1 MATNIHTFY
10 VYEHWR
16 LDRDEC
22 FYVGKG
28 KGRRAYSRSG
38 RNSHWGNIVAKLE
51 RIGSG
56 YEIRMVAVGLTE
68 QEAFDLEVKR
78 VAFWQDIVDLC
89 NKTDGGDGVSG
100 LVMSDEAKRKMSEK
114 AKGRAGNR
122 SMFGKKHSEETKA
135 KMRSAKL
142 GKAPNNAGKKY
153 SRKPFSAEHRMKL
166 SLSKKGRRMSDEARS
181 KLSELRKIR
190 PISDE
195 TRAKLSASAKRQW
208 ADPLKRP
215 RRSKMLVGG

>member
-1 MATNIHTFY
+1 MATNTNTFY

-56 YEIRMVAVGLTE
+56 YEIRMVAVGITE
-68 QEAFDLEVKR
+68 QEAFELEAR
-78 VAFWQDIVDLC
+78 RIDFWRDIVDLC
-89 NKTDGGDGVSG
+89 NKTKGGEGVSG

-114 AKGRAGNR
+114 AKGRVGNK
-122 SMFGKKHSEETKA
+122 SMLGKKHSEETKE
-135 KMRSAKL
+135 KMRLAKL

-153 SRKPFSAEHRMKL
+153 SRKPLSAEHRAKL
-166 SLSKKGRRMSDEARS
+166 SLAKKGLRMSDEARS

-190 PISDE
+190 PINSE
-195 TRAKLSASAKRQW
+195 TRAKLSASARKQW

-215 RRSKMLVGG
+215 RRGKILAGD